1 MSVVRPLI
9 LLALLALAACGDGT
23 PQPPLVRPPVPDPP
37 TAPTQYRLDVER
49 DDAGHVR
56 SEPAGI
62 DCGDDCSEIYASGTA
77 VQLLATAAEGQ
88 QFLAWS
94 GDCAGSGPRCTL
106 RMDGPRSTR
115 ARFAPLP
122 PDSFVLTV
130 SVHGAGSIAS
140 EPPGIAC
147 GTDCEERYPAG
158 SAVRLIA
165 TADAGHRFAGW
176 SGGCAGSAPECT
188 LDIDRARS
196 ASARFEPLPPDRYG
210 LTVIREGAGRVF
222 SQPAGID
229 CGGDCQQDYARS
241 SDVQLHAEADPGA
254 RFEGWSGDCAGSG
267 ACTVTMDASRTVG
280 ARFSAVPR
288 LAPTGALRAG
298 DMHVHT
304 DHSSD
309 GSALRQGL
317 DGRGPGNVS
326 VADQIGQGELAGL
339 AWMPITDH
347 RTYDQHYDPLWTSDA
362 LLLIPGEEA
371 NGSPHANVLGQ
382 VDTVVQGA
390 VYPGRPGWSVLQT
403 SIWDAHSQGAVWSHN
418 HPDDGH
424 VNEDGTPNERANA
437 IGADVVEI
445 WNKASGIE
453 TELRYAENRWNA
465 GFRFGGV
472 GASDNHFREIWGV
485 AGPGTPATLLFS
497 GAASE
502 RSLLQALAAGRTTIT
517 ARNDGVTPVLTLEA
531 DGDGDGIY
539 ETLAGDE
546 LLLPAGAPAT
556 LRLRIQRGVGATVT
570 LYRNPGRVAGAVAA
584 EYTPMQL
591 EEIHTL
597 PVRGEATA
605 SWYYAELRG
614 PGEVDAV
621 NTADFAAALDPMTVS
636 NARRAITSPVF
647 LDPTPAVPQPAEAL
661 PADAGGEDGAL
672 MALGRRGLRS
682 AFPDLAVVGVLR
694 HVVAEQHEDGATRV
708 LYRRIGADG
717 SGAPAVDLAP
727 ASRSAR
733 FPRIAARGELVWVV
747 WQDERAGQVPR
758 RPAIYLRQSSDGGI
772 NWLPEQRLRAIEG
785 RAERPVIAV
794 GTSGGPVVAWQEIV
808 AGRGFDVFV
817 QQLGRDSAPLN
828 VSGTGKTNSAGNP
841 ADTRSARTPASVW
854 PTLAVR
860 GDGLIALAYHDNRSD
875 PDPLW
880 TGQVG
885 TGDSTD
891 VDNWQLRVHTR
902 AAAGSWNAGVALGA
916 DDHADRHPAL
926 AFAGDG
932 TLVCTWDQKTLA
944 ASGANLSIRA
954 AVSADGGASFATLDT
969 VLGGD
974 AGAFGQYP
982 RLATD
987 PDGRARVVWYD
998 NRSPDWRWRV
1008 MTAVL
1013 DGGDW
1018 STGTLLGGRGNN
1030 TWPALHGGQL
1040 AFASTRRAQRLQRDA
1055 SQDIYLRPAP

>member
-1 MSVVRPLI
+1 MSQLRSLVFVV
-9 LLALLALAACGDGT
+9 LAGLSACEGGQQPPALREPPATPPPTSTRYTLNVQREGDG
-23 PQPPLVRPPVPDPP
+23 QV
-37 TAPTQYRLDVER
+37 Q
-49 DDAGHVR
+49 
-56 SEPAGI
+56 SQPAGI
-62 DCGDDCSEIYASGTA
+62 DCGDDCSEVYALGEVVRLSASAGG
-77 VQLLATAAEGQ
+77 GQ
-88 QFLAWS
+88 RFIAWS
-94 GDCAGSGPRCTL
+94 GDCAGSLPECTVV
-106 RMDGPRSTR
+106 MNAPRSAL

-122 PDSFVLTV
+122 PDGFEFTA
-130 SVHGAGSIAS
+130 SVRGAGRISSDPA
-140 EPPGIAC
+140 GIAC
-147 GTDCEERYPAG
+147 GEDCSERFASG
-158 SAVRLIA
+158 SLVRLVA

-176 SGGCAGSAPECT
+176 TGDCFGSGPECT
-188 LDIDRARS
+188 LTADRARTMQ
-196 ASARFEPLPPDRYG
+196 ARFEALPPDRHA
-210 LTVIREGAGRVF
+210 LTVVVEGQGRVT
-222 SQPAGID
+222 SAPAGID
-229 CGGDCQQDYARS
+229 CGGDCQQDYTTGSR
-241 SDVQLHAEADPGA
+241 VQLHAESDAGW
-254 RFEGWSGDCAGSG
+254 RFEGWSGDCEGSA
-267 ACTVTMDASRTVG
+267 ACTVTLSATRTVG
-280 ARFSAVPR
+280 ARFSVVPR

-326 VADQIGQGELAGL
+326 VADQIGQGEMAGL

-347 RTYDQHYDPLWTSDA
+347 RTYDQHYDPLWTSDT

-390 VYPGRPGWSVLQT
+390 LYPGRPGWSVLQT

-437 IGADVVEI
+437 IGADLVET

-472 GASDNHFREIWGV
+472 GASDNHFRELWAI

-497 GAASE
+497 GETSE
-502 RSLLQALAAGRTTIT
+502 RSLLQALAAGRTSIS
-517 ARNDGVTPVLTLEA
+517 ARNDGVAPVLTLEA
-531 DGDGDGIY
+531 DGDGDGIF

-546 LLLPAGAPAT
+546 LVLPAGRPVT

-570 LYRNPGRVAGAVAA
+570 VYRDPGRAAGAVVAQY
-584 EYTPMQL
+584 EPLQL

-597 PVRGEATA
+597 PVTSEPGA

-614 PGEVDAV
+614 PGEIDAI
-621 NTADFAAALDPMTVS
+621 NTADFASALDPMNVS

-647 LDPTPAVPQPAEAL
+647 LGPVPAVPQPAEAL

-672 MALGRRGLRS
+672 LALGRRGIHS
-682 AFPDLAVVGVLR
+682 GFPDLAVVDGLR
-694 HVVAEQHEDGATRV
+694 HLVAEQHEGGSTRV
-708 LYRRIGADG
+708 LYRRIAADG
-717 SGAPAVDLAP
+717 SAAPAVDLAG
-727 ASRSAR
+727 SRSAR

-758 RPAIYLRQSSDGGI
+758 RPAIYLRQSTDGGLS
-772 NWLPEQRLRAIEG
+772 WLPEQRLRTVEG

-794 GTSGGPVVAWQEIV
+794 GASGGPVVAWQEIV
-808 AGRGFDVFV
+808 AARGFDVFV
-817 QQLGRDSAPLN
+817 QQLGRDTAPVN
-828 VSGTGKTNSAGNP
+828 VSGIGKTSSAGNP

-854 PTLAVR
+854 PALAVR
-860 GDGLIALAYHDNRSD
+860 GDGLVALAYHDNRSD

-891 VDNWQLRVHTR
+891 VDNWQVRVHRR
-902 AAAGSWNAGVALGA
+902 AATGAWSEAVALGA

-932 TLVCTWDQKTLA
+932 RLVCAWDQKTLA
-944 ASGANLSIRA
+944 ASGANLAIRA
-954 AVSADGGASFATLDT
+954 AVSTDGGASFTRFEAA
-969 VLGGD
+969 LGGD

-987 PDGRARVVWYD
+987 PDGRVRVAWYD

-1013 DGGDW
+1013 GGDAW
-1018 STGTLLGGRGNN
+1018 SAGTLLTGRGNN
-1030 TWPALHGGQL
+1030 TWPALHAGQL
-1040 AFASTRRAQRLQRDA
+1040 AFASTRRAQRLQRDP
-1055 SQDIYLRPAP
+1055 SQDIYLRPLP

>member
-1 MSVVRPLI
+1 MSLVRSLVFI
-9 LLALLALAACGDGT
+9 ALAGLSACDGGR
-23 PQPPLVRPPVPDPP
+23 QPPIVREPPAEPPP
-37 TAPTQYRLDVER
+37 TTTRYTLGVQR
-49 DDAGHVR
+49 DGAGEVQ
-56 SEPAGI
+56 SQPAGI
-62 DCGDDCSEIYASGTA
+62 ACGEDCSEIYDLGSVVRLRAIPASG
-77 VQLLATAAEGQ
+77 QR
-88 QFLAWS
+88 FLGWS
-94 GDCAGSGPRCTL
+94 GDCTGGLPDCTVV
-106 RMDGPRSTR
+106 MNAPRSAL

-122 PDSFVLTV
+122 PDGFEVGV
-130 SVHGAGSIAS
+130 VVQGAGHIVS
-140 EPPGIAC
+140 
-147 GTDCEERYPAG
+147 DPAG
-158 SAVRLIA
+158 IDCGEDCSERFANGSLVRLIA

-176 SGGCAGSAPECT
+176 TGDCAGADPECSLT
-188 LDIDRARS
+188 IDRARN

-210 LTVIREGAGRVF
+210 LGVTREGAGRVF
-222 SQPAGID
+222 SEPAGID
-229 CGGDCQQDYARS
+229 CGGDCQQDYARGAS
-241 SDVQLHAEADPGA
+241 VQLYAEADPGA

-267 ACTVTMDASRTVG
+267 TCIVTMDASRSVG
-280 ARFSAVPR
+280 ARFSALPR
-288 LAPTGALRAG
+288 LAPVGALRAG

-309 GSALRQGL
+309 GSAPRQGL

-437 IGADVVEI
+437 VGADVVET

-472 GASDNHFREIWGV
+472 GASDNHFREIWAV
-485 AGPGTPATLLFS
+485 AGPGTPATLAFS
-497 GAASE
+497 ANASE
-502 RSLLQALAAGRTTIT
+502 RAVLQALAAGRTGIT
-517 ARNDGVTPVLTLEA
+517 ARNDGVAPVLTLEA
-531 DGDGDGIY
+531 DGDGDGVY

-546 LLLPAGAPAT
+546 LVVPAGRTVT
-556 LRLRIQRGVGATVT
+556 LRLRIQRGTGANVT
-570 LYRNPGRVAGAVAA
+570 LYRNPGRTSGAVAA

-597 PVRGEATA
+597 PVTGEAGA

-614 PGEVDAV
+614 PGEVDAI
-621 NTADFAAALDPMTVS
+621 NTADFASALDPMAVS

-647 LDPTPAVPQPAEAL
+647 LGPALAEPKPAEAL

-672 MALGRRGLRS
+672 LALGRRGLRS
-682 AFPDLAVVGVLR
+682 AFPDLAVAGELR

-758 RPAIYLRQSSDGGI
+758 RPAIYLRQSTDGGRS
-772 NWLPEQRLRAIEG
+772 WQPEQLLRTVAG

-794 GTSGGPVVAWQEIV
+794 GGSGGPVVAWQEIV
-808 AGRGFDVFV
+808 AGRGFDVLV
-817 QQLGRDSAPLN
+817 QQLGRDTAPVN

-841 ADTRSARTPASVW
+841 ADSRSPRTPASVW
-854 PTLAVR
+854 PALAVR
-860 GDGLIALAYHDNRSD
+860 GDGLVALAYHDNRSD

-891 VDNWQLRVHTR
+891 VDNWQLRVHHRT
-902 AAAGSWNAGVALGA
+902 ATGAWSEAVALGA
-916 DDHADRHPAL
+916 DDRADRHPAL

-932 TLVCTWDQKTLA
+932 RLVCVWDQKTLA
-944 ASGANLSIRA
+944 ASGANLTIRA
-954 AVSADGGASFATLDT
+954 AVSSDGGASFATLDSA
-969 VLGGD
+969 LGGD

-982 RLATD
+982 RLGTD
-987 PDGRARVVWYD
+987 PDGRVRVAWYD

-1013 DGGDW
+1013 GGDGAW
-1018 STGTLLGGRGNN
+1018 SAGSLLGGRGNN
-1030 TWPALHGGQL
+1030 TWPALHGGQI

-1055 SQDIYLRPAP
+1055 SQDIYLHPAP